1 MTSEEEKEIKEG
13 LQATRN
19 NLQNIMSEARHQ
31 RAEIRLSNRDKAREF
46 LQRVGELSFT
56 LGAAIIPLVLITHAG
71 KDIRHITFALAG
83 VALYLLNGLVAL
95 WKTKTLLEQDADDAP
110 HVGLDEEISAYPVIN
125 ALNKLL
131 YDLHDEGYQQEYKQA
146 QQAVPRTVT
155 SQTGKE
161 KTRASF
167 IIDIL
172 LTNFVIASLLIT
184 RTVWPYSASAYWFVF
199 IVILLFIAILVWT
212 SYKRTSEN
220 QAKLRDKHKKLAE
233 IKGAYQEW
241 EQKIMGGK

>member
-13 LQATRN
+13 LQASRDT
-19 NLQNIMSEARHQ
+19 LQATLSEARHM
-31 RAEIRLSNRDKAREF
+31 RAEIGISNRDKSREF
-46 LQRVGELSFT
+46 LQRVGELSLT

-71 KDIRHITFALAG
+71 KDISHITFALAG
-83 VALYLLNGLVAL
+83 VALYLVNGLVVL
-95 WKTKTLLEQDADDAP
+95 WKTKTLLEQDADDTP
-110 HVGLDEEISAYPVIN
+110 HIGLDEEIFTYPVIN

-131 YDLHDEGYQQEYKQA
+131 YDLRDKNFQQEYKQA
-146 QQAVPRTVT
+146 QQAAPRTVP
-155 SQTGKE
+155 SQTGNE
-161 KTRASF
+161 ETRASF

-184 RTVWPYSASAYWFVF
+184 RTVWPYSSSAYWLIFV
-199 IVILLFIAILVWT
+199 VILLFIALLVWA
-212 SYKRTSEN
+212 SYKRTAEN